1 MKNWFKPAFHD
12 FRRKT
17 CEKQTKNKQLQRH
30 ANRNQTV
37 TFYTFHMTWFDKL
50 IVSIISLMWNETNVE
65 LKYNLTLALLEFFV
79 LPKGVEMLKGK
90 SRPFQRFLC
99 LFSFPRSVWSKI
111 TDLPPFLSWGRYG
124 STSTNKHCH
133 CRWKCRFVTWPRVM
147 FSFSGELCVF
157 YMDGEKMI
165 RSICSDGKCD
175 EDLMWPHE

>member
-17 CEKQTKNKQLQRH
+17 CKEQTKNKQLQRH
-30 ANRNQTV
+30 ANRNC
-37 TFYTFHMTWFDKL
+37 FFLHIFHMTWFDKL

-124 STSTNKHCH
+124 SASTNKHCH

-157 YMDGEKMI
+157 FYGETRKWFVPFVQME
-165 RSICSDGKCD
+165 D
-175 EDLMWPHE
+175 EDEDMMWPHE